1 MNYSK
6 ESKTAIFFFFP
17 FGSLSP
23 SNLSIAE
30 DKVGSGKER
39 KHLPGYALNID
50 TEAFE
55 NLRMFSVIYVFVSL
69 FFFFFLPFYLFVG
82 WFFGLAH
89 GMQKFP
95 GQGSNLSHS
104 SDNSTSLTTRLLGNS
119 LFLSF

>member
-6 ESKTAIFFFFP
+6 ESKTAIFFFP

-69 FFFFFLPFYLFVG
+69 FFFFLSSFLFICWLVFWSGPWHAEVS
-82 WFFGLAH
+82 W
-89 GMQKFP
+89 P
-95 GQGSNLSHS
+95 GIEPEPQQ
-104 SDNSTSLTTRLLGNS
+104 
-119 LFLSF
+119 